1 MALLAK
7 GCHQEGGEEDDR
19 PRRYTLLV
27 EEALEGSQSQPTDIW
42 ILGTRFMRMTM
53 PRFWGIKLENRI
65 ILSHSPGSEL

>member
-27 EEALEGSQSQPTDIW
+27 EEALEGSQSQPAGIW
-42 ILGTRFMRMTM
+42 ILGDQV
-53 PRFWGIKLENRI
+53 PEG
-65 ILSHSPGSEL
+65 